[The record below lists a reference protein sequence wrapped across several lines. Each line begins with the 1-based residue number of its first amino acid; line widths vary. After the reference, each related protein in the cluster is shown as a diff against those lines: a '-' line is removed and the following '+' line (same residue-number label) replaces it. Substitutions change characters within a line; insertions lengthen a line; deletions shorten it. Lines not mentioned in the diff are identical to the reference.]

1 MILKLIQFIFLIVI
15 VYVLV
20 SFIRIIFSIG
30 KSAGEINRK
39 IDEINRNRQSGKKG
53 SAGNGSDNSVIEL
66 DKNQYKV
73 E

>member
-30 KSAGEINRK
+30 KSAGEINRITSYNVCYTK
-39 IDEINRNRQSGKKG
+39 LLRPYTGFYQ
-53 SAGNGSDNSVIEL
+53 V
-66 DKNQYKV
+66 Q
-73 E
+73 